1 MRVAG
6 CRERRK
12 KQVAVCGLPHTPA
25 TELAAHADAGRAAAN
40 RPACMYTS
48 SAAQAAAACS
58 PRADFPAAA
67 ANVRASA
74 AVARRPNSSHDEP
87 PRQWDGDLS

>member
-1 MRVAG
+1 VDGMVLSAGGKACMRVAG

-48 SAAQAAAACS
+48 SAAHATAACS
-58 PRADFPAAA
+58 PRADFPAHL
-67 ANVRASA
+67 ASS
-74 AVARRPNSSHDEP
+74 AVAT
-87 PRQWDGDLS
+87 G